1 LIGYYTTIED
11 LPNSIKFKW
20 HKQVTGSQDDIVTDH
35 SFIVQMEMTPVDI
48 KSPCYATQIRMDHA
62 KEHVNFDIQL
72 NPGGIMR

>member
-1 LIGYYTTIED
+1 M
-11 LPNSIKFKW
+11 
-20 HKQVTGSQDDIVTDH
+20 TGSQDDIVTDH

-62 KEHVNFDIQL
+62 KEHVNFDIQS